1 MSART
6 AVTTAVTAAVTT
18 RRTFRTAAATAV
30 VAAVAGTVLMPLSAY
45 AAPATGGAPALRIE
59 LGAPVPSGP
68 LTRGGATESFDL
80 TVTNPSDKAA
90 PFHPW
95 LLGNLG
101 SPIALKKNDV
111 VFTVDEVNAPDTASF
126 IGQQDGGWQG
136 LFYPAGKDASAG
148 FEVPAGGKLK
158 WKVTVGLG
166 KSFPI
171 NSNAFELRAK
181 TLAKELAPGGDATI
195 SFKATPAKG
204 PAATL
209 STHFENNG
217 SCDGTNDD
225 ETRCKQL
232 MLWYRHEGIAFT
244 SDLVT
249 RLTVKFPGDVKHPDT
264 QVRVMVD
271 GNWTDVHPDRNGDF
285 MLPKMPKDFMGV
297 PAEAFALQVKL
308 GPKTQVTRPTLV
320 TLQAGVALDE
330 KKVEYIST
338 TSTDFKLAPAKQ
350 ATTKPEQPKPV
361 QSKPAKPAGS
371 TTQVSQTSSSAS
383 SAASSATVTPVTA
396 PAGGTAQ
403 TSGSLAHTGSDSNTG
418 LYAGLAAVLVA
429 LGGAAAW
436 LGARR
441 RGGARA

>member
-6 AVTTAVTAAVTT
+6 AAASAVTT

-95 LLGNLG
+95 LLGNVG
-101 SPIALKKNDV
+101 SPVALKKTDV
-111 VFTVDEVNAPDTASF
+111 VFKVDEVNAPDTASF

-166 KSFPI
+166 KGYPV
-171 NSNAFELRAK
+171 NSNAFELRAR
-181 TLAKELAPGGDATI
+181 TLAKELAPGGDASI
-195 SFKATPAKG
+195 EFKAAPATG
-204 PAATL
+204 PAAKL
-209 STHFENNG
+209 STHFEDNG
-217 SCDGTNDD
+217 TCDGAKDASL
-225 ETRCKQL
+225 CKQL
-232 MLWYRHEGIAFT
+232 NLWYRHEGVAFS

-249 RLTVKFPGDVKHPDT
+249 RLTVKFPGDVKNPDT

-271 GNWTDVHPDRNGDF
+271 GKWTDVHPDRNGDF
-285 MLPKMPKDFMGV
+285 MLPKMPKDFDGV
-297 PAEAFALQVKL
+297 SADTFALQVKL
-308 GPKTQVTRPTLV
+308 GPKTQITRPTLV

-338 TSTDFKLAPAKQ
+338 TATDFKLAPAKQ
-350 ATTKPEQPKPV
+350 ATAKPEQPKAE
-361 QSKPAKPAGS
+361 QSKAAKPAGS
-371 TTQVSQTSSSAS
+371 TATTTQGSQTASSSA
-383 SAASSATVTPVTA
+383 VTPVTA
-396 PAGGTAQ
+396 PAGGTPQA
-403 TSGSLAHTGSDSNTG
+403 SGSLAHTGSDSNTG

-436 LGARR
+436 LGTRR
-441 RGGARA
+441 RGGAARA

>member
-1 MSART
+1 MSAR
-6 AVTTAVTAAVTT
+6 TAVTAAVTT

-95 LLGNLG
+95 LLGNIG
-101 SPIALKKNDV
+101 SPVALKKTDV
-111 VFTVDEVNAPDTASF
+111 VFKVDEINAPDTASF
-126 IGQQDGGWQG
+126 VGQQDGGWQG
-136 LFYPAGKDASAG
+136 VFHPAGKDASAG

-166 KSFPI
+166 KGYPV
-171 NSNAFELRAK
+171 NSNAFELRAQ
-181 TLAKELAPGGDATI
+181 TLGKELAPGGDASI
-195 SFKATPAKG
+195 EFKAAPATSQ
-204 PAATL
+204 AAKL
-209 STHFENNG
+209 STHFEDNG
-217 SCDGTNDD
+217 SCDGSKDASL
-225 ETRCKQL
+225 CKQL
-232 MLWYRHEGIAFT
+232 NLWYRHEGAAFS

-249 RLTVKFPGDVKHPDT
+249 RLTVKFPGDVKNPDT
-264 QVRVMVD
+264 QVRVMV
-271 GNWTDVHPDRNGDF
+271 GGKWTDVKADTDGSF
-285 MLPKMPKDFMGV
+285 LLPSMPKDFDGV
-297 PAEAFALQVKL
+297 SADTFALQVKL

-320 TLQAGVALDE
+320 TLQAAVALDG
-330 KKVEYIST
+330 KKTEYIST
-338 TSTDFKLAPAKQ
+338 TATDFKLAPAKQ
-350 ATTKPEQPKPV
+350 ATTTPEQPKAE
-361 QSKPAKPAGS
+361 AKPAGS
-371 TTQVSQTSSSAS
+371 TTQVSQPSSTASSSA
-383 SAASSATVTPVTA
+383 VTPVTA
-396 PAGGTAQ
+396 PAGGTPQA
-403 TSGSLAHTGSDSNTG
+403 SGSLAHTGSDSNTG

-441 RGGARA
+441 RSAATRA

>member
-1 MSART
+1 MSARIS
-6 AVTTAVTAAVTT
+6 AAVTT
-18 RRTFRTAAATAV
+18 RRSLRTAAATAV
-30 VAAVAGTVLMPLSAY
+30 VAAVAGTALTPLSAY
-45 AAPATGGAPALRIE
+45 AAPAEGGKPALRIE

-111 VFTVDEVNAPDTASF
+111 VFKVDEVNAPDTASF
-126 IGQQDGGWQG
+126 IGDQDGGWQG

-171 NSNAFELRAK
+171 NSNMFELRAK
-181 TLAKELAPGGDATI
+181 TLAKELAPGGDAAI
-195 SFKATPAKG
+195 GFKATPAKG

-217 SCDGTNDD
+217 SCDGTND

-271 GNWTDVHPDRNGDF
+271 GNWTDVAADSNGTF
-285 MLPKMPKDFMGV
+285 LLPRMEKDFQGI
-297 PAEAFALQVKL
+297 PAESFALQVKL
-308 GPKTQVTRPTLV
+308 GPKTQVTQPTLV
-320 TLQAGVALDE
+320 TLQADVALAE
-330 KKVEYIST
+330 NRSKTFST
-338 TSTDFKLAPAKQ
+338 TATDFKLAPAKQ
-350 ATTKPEQPKPV
+350 AATKPE

-371 TTQVSQTSSSAS
+371 NTQTSQTSSQTGSGS
-383 SAASSATVTPVTA
+383 SAASSSPAAA
-396 PAGGTAQ
+396 PAGGTTQA
-403 TSGSLAHTGSDSNTG
+403 SGSLAHTGSDSNSG

-436 LGARR
+436 LGTRR
-441 RGGARA
+441 RGGVRA

>member
-1 MSART
+1 MSAR
-6 AVTTAVTAAVTT
+6 TAVTAAVTT

-80 TVTNPSDKAA
+80 TVTNPGEKAA

-101 SPIALKKNDV
+101 SPIALKKTDV
-111 VFTVDEVNAPDTASF
+111 VFKVDEVNAPDTASF

-166 KSFPI
+166 KGYPV
-171 NSNAFELRAK
+171 NSNAFELRAR
-181 TLAKELAPGGDATI
+181 TLAKELAPGGDASI
-195 SFKATPAKG
+195 EFKAAPAKG
-204 PAATL
+204 PAAKL
-209 STHFENNG
+209 STHFEDNG
-217 SCDGTNDD
+217 SCDGAKDASL
-225 ETRCKQL
+225 CKQL
-232 MLWYRHEGIAFT
+232 NLWYRHEGVAFS

-249 RLTVKFPGDVKHPDT
+249 RLTVKFPGDVKNPDT
-264 QVRVMVD
+264 QVRVMV
-271 GNWTDVHPDRNGDF
+271 GGKWTDVHPDRNGDF
-285 MLPKMPKDFMGV
+285 MLPNMPKDFDGV
-297 PAEAFALQVKL
+297 SADTFALQVKL

-338 TSTDFKLAPAKQ
+338 TATDFKLAPAKQ
-350 ATTKPEQPKPV
+350 ATTKPEQPKAE

-371 TTQVSQTSSSAS
+371 TTTQVSQTASSSAAVS
-383 SAASSATVTPVTA
+383 PVTA
-396 PAGGTAQ
+396 PAGGTPQA
-403 TSGSLAHTGSDSNTG
+403 SGSLAHTGSDSNTG

-441 RGGARA
+441 RGGAARA

>member
-6 AVTTAVTAAVTT
+6 AVTT

-111 VFTVDEVNAPDTASF
+111 AFTVDEVNAPDTASF

-271 GNWTDVHPDRNGDF
+271 GNWTDIHPDRNGDF

-308 GPKTQVTRPTLV
+308 GPKTQITRPTLV

-338 TSTDFKLAPAKQ
+338 TATDFKLAPAKQ
-350 ATTKPEQPKPV
+350 AAAKPEQPKAE
-361 QSKPAKPAGS
+361 QSKAAKPAGS
-371 TTQVSQTSSSAS
+371 TATTTQVSQTASSSA
-383 SAASSATVTPVTA
+383 VTPVTA
-396 PAGGTAQ
+396 PAGGTPQA
-403 TSGSLAHTGSDSNTG
+403 SGSLAHTGSDSNTG

-441 RGGARA
+441 RGGAARA

>member
-6 AVTTAVTAAVTT
+6 AIT
-18 RRTFRTAAATAV
+18 ATAV

-101 SPIALKKNDV
+101 SPIALKKTDV
-111 VFTVDEVNAPDTASF
+111 VFKVDEINAPDTASY
-126 IGQQDGGWQG
+126 IGQQDHGWQG
-136 LFYPAGKDASAG
+136 VFYPAGKNLSAG

-166 KSFPI
+166 KGYPV
-171 NSNAFELRAK
+171 NSNAFELRAS
-181 TLAKELAPGGDATI
+181 TTSHELAPDGQASLTLKAAPAT
-195 SFKATPAKG
+195 G
-204 PAATL
+204 PAAKL

-217 SCDGTNDD
+217 SCDGANDD

-232 MLWYRHEGIAFT
+232 MLWYRHEGVAFS

-249 RLTVKFPGDVKHPDT
+249 RLTVKFPGDVKNPDT

-271 GNWTDVHPDRNGDF
+271 GKWTDVHPDRNGDF
-285 MLPKMPKDFMGV
+285 MLPKMPKDFAGV
-297 PAEAFALQVKL
+297 SADTFALQVKL
-308 GPKTQVTRPTLV
+308 GPKTQITRPTLV

-338 TSTDFKLAPAKQ
+338 TATDFKLAPAKQ
-350 ATTKPEQPKPV
+350 AGTKPDQPKAE

-371 TTQVSQTSSSAS
+371 TTTQVSQTASSSA
-383 SAASSATVTPVTA
+383 VTPVTA
-396 PAGGTAQ
+396 PAGGTPQA
-403 TSGSLAHTGSDSNTG
+403 SGSLAHTGSDSDTG

-441 RGGARA
+441 RGGATRA

>member
-6 AVTTAVTAAVTT
+6 AIT
-18 RRTFRTAAATAV
+18 ATAV

-80 TVTNPSDKAA
+80 TVTNPGNKAA

-101 SPIALKKNDV
+101 SPIALKKTDV
-111 VFTVDEVNAPDTASF
+111 VFKVDEINAPDTASF

-136 LFYPAGKDASAG
+136 VFHPAGKSLSAG

-166 KSFPI
+166 KGYPV
-171 NSNAFELRAK
+171 NSNAFELRAS
-181 TLAKELAPGGDATI
+181 TTSHELAPDGQASLTLKAAPAT
-195 SFKATPAKG
+195 G
-204 PAATL
+204 PAAKL
-209 STHFENNG
+209 STHFEDNG
-217 SCDGTNDD
+217 SCDGAKDASL
-225 ETRCKQL
+225 CKQL
-232 MLWYRHEGIAFT
+232 NLWYRHEGVAFS

-249 RLTVKFPGDVKHPDT
+249 RLTVKFPGDVKNPDT
-264 QVRVMVD
+264 QVRVMV
-271 GNWTDVHPDRNGDF
+271 GGKWTDVHPDRNGDF
-285 MLPKMPKDFMGV
+285 MLPKMPKDFDGV
-297 PAEAFALQVKL
+297 SADTFALQVKL
-308 GPKTQVTRPTLV
+308 GPKTQITRPTLV

-338 TSTDFKLAPAKQ
+338 TATDFKLAPAKQ
-350 ATTKPEQPKPV
+350 ATTKPEQTKTE

-371 TTQVSQTSSSAS
+371 TTTQVSQTASSSA
-383 SAASSATVTPVTA
+383 VTPVTA
-396 PAGGTAQ
+396 PAGGTPQA
-403 TSGSLAHTGSDSNTG
+403 SGSLARTGSDSNTG

-441 RGGARA
+441 RGGATRA

>member
-6 AVTTAVTAAVTT
+6 AIT
-18 RRTFRTAAATAV
+18 ATAV

-80 TVTNPSDKAA
+80 TVTNPGDKAA

-101 SPIALKKNDV
+101 SPIALKKTDV
-111 VFTVDEVNAPDTASF
+111 VFKVDEINAPDTASF

-136 LFYPAGKDASAG
+136 VFHPAGKDASAG

-166 KSFPI
+166 KGYPV
-171 NSNAFELRAK
+171 NSNAFELRAQ
-181 TLAKELAPGGDATI
+181 TLGKELAPGGDASI
-195 SFKATPAKG
+195 GFKAAPATG
-204 PAATL
+204 PAAKL

-217 SCDGTNDD
+217 SCDAANDD

-232 MLWYRHEGIAFT
+232 MLWYRHEGVAFS

-249 RLTVKFPGDVKHPDT
+249 RLTVKFPGDVKNPDT
-264 QVRVMVD
+264 QVRVMV
-271 GNWTDVHPDRNGDF
+271 GGKWTDVRADTDGSF
-285 MLPKMPKDFMGV
+285 LLPPMPKDFDGV
-297 PAEAFALQVKL
+297 SADTFALQVKL
-308 GPKTQVTRPTLV
+308 GPKTQITRPTLV
-320 TLQAGVALDE
+320 TLEAGVALDE
-330 KKVEYIST
+330 KKAEYIST
-338 TSTDFKLAPAKQ
+338 TATDFKLAPAKQ
-350 ATTKPEQPKPV
+350 ATTKPEQPKAE
-361 QSKPAKPAGS
+361 AKPTGS
-371 TTQVSQTSSSAS
+371 TTQVPQPSSTASSSA
-383 SAASSATVTPVTA
+383 VTPVTA
-396 PAGGTAQ
+396 PAGGNPQA
-403 TSGSLAHTGSDSNTG
+403 SGSLAHTGSDSDTG

-441 RGGARA
+441 RGGATRA

>member
-6 AVTTAVTAAVTT
+6 TVTAVTTS
-18 RRTFRTAAATAV
+18 RSLRTAAAAAV
-30 VAAVAGTVLMPLSAY
+30 VAAVAGTVLLPLSAH
-45 AAPATGGAPALRIE
+45 AAPATNGNPPLRIE

-95 LLGNLG
+95 LLGNVG
-101 SPIALKKNDV
+101 SPVALKKTDV
-111 VFTVDEVNAPDTASF
+111 VFKVDEINAPDTASF

-166 KSFPI
+166 KGYPV
-171 NSNAFELRAK
+171 NSDAFELRAS
-181 TLAKELAPGGDATI
+181 TTSYELAPDGQASLTL
-195 SFKATPAKG
+195 KAAPAAG
-204 PAATL
+204 PAAKL
-209 STHFENNG
+209 STHFEDNG
-217 SCDGTNDD
+217 TCDGAKDATF
-225 ETRCKQL
+225 CKQL
-232 MLWYRHEGIAFT
+232 NLWYRHEGAAFS

-249 RLTVKFPGDVKHPDT
+249 RLTVKFPGDAKNPDT
-264 QVRVMVD
+264 QVRVMV
-271 GNWTDVHPDRNGDF
+271 GGKWTDVHPDRNGDF
-285 MLPKMPKDFMGV
+285 MLPNMPKDFGGV
-297 PAEAFALQVKL
+297 SADTFALQVKL
-308 GPKTQVTRPTLV
+308 GPKTQITRPTLV

-338 TSTDFKLAPAKQ
+338 TATDFKLAPAKQ
-350 ATTKPEQPKPV
+350 ATTKPEQPKTEQP
-361 QSKPAKPAGS
+361 KAAKPAGS
-371 TTQVSQTSSSAS
+371 TTTAQVSQ
-383 SAASSATVTPVTA
+383 AASSSTVTPVTA
-396 PAGGTAQ
+396 PAGGTPQA
-403 TSGSLAHTGSDSNTG
+403 SGSLAHTGSDSNTG

-441 RGGARA
+441 RGGATRA